1 MDQVGLAFSSLN
13 EELLGGY
20 YAWPPIGRP
29 AKSRGS
35 STRCHRG
42 QRPSQILGLRFGRLE
57 RFVAVHDRVE
67 RCGQCIGKR
76 ADLDVGGAADDVFV
90 VPIGDRFNAGG

>member
-1 MDQVGLAFSSLN
+1 LT
-13 EELLGGY
+13 
-20 YAWPPIGRP
+20 RP
-29 AKSRGS
+29 AASYK
-35 STRCHRG
+35 
-42 QRPSQILGLRFGRLE
+42 